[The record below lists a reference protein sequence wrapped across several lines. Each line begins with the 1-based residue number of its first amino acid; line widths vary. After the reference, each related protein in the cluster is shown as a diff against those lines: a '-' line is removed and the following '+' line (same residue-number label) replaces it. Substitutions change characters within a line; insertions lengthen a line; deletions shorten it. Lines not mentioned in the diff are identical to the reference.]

1 MKIAIDFLLYIIY
14 LNTYFIIYSKIYS
27 SSKEKINLKKH
38 IIITLI
44 TAIGF
49 LLLIQNNLIVL
60 KSFLTPVVILVGIKY
75 LYNKLDI
82 KTIGIT
88 FIMVLATAFAELIFV
103 LIAVCLMKLDNSIF
117 IDNIGAKLIAN
128 ICIYF
133 LTVGLLLLKKI
144 KIYISSINDFYKSR
158 NKEIM
163 FFVLGSIIIL
173 IIGYINYVYIKST
186 INYIILDVFFIAVY
200 IYIIEYYKEKQ
211 MNVKLSKNYEILF
224 EYTKSSEQ
232 LVEQKNKQYH
242 EYNNQLVLIKEM
254 SNVKTKT
261 YIDNLLNEFFETKDN
276 DFYNNLKNICL
287 SDLKGFIYYKLFKMK
302 ENKVVISVF
311 ISNEVNNKKYWN
323 FNELEKLNISK
334 ILGIIL
340 DNAYE
345 ASILTKSKNIM
356 FQSYIENKKLV
367 FEISNTFD
375 CKELNQSI
383 ESKKSTKGK
392 NRGYGLKIVEDITNN
407 SNITVETEVINNY
420 YIKKIKI

>member
-224 EYTKSSEQ
+224 EYTKSFEQ